1 MPVGPSMGAS
11 LESPDNP
18 ESAGVARP
26 SSLVGGEDQP
36 SGEGSMPG
44 PNRQLTQ
51 VLGRMRQ
58 IETQL
63 EKIAMSYPR
72 AGGAL
77 RKVKDLLRQASG
89 KIAATGGPGQEPASP
104 RMLG

>member
-1 MPVGPSMGAS
+1 MPVGPSMGAP
-11 LESPDNP
+11 LQSPDNP
-18 ESAGVARP
+18 ESPGVARP

-36 SGEGSMPG
+36 SGEGSMPE

-63 EKIAMSYPR
+63 EQIAMSFPS
-72 AGGAL
+72 AGSILKQA
-77 RKVKDLLRQASG
+77 KKLLRDASG